1 LCLNKFLLPF
11 VYIGFFGSVEYI
23 GLFEEIYE
31 NFDEDERKDG
41 RR

>member
-1 LCLNKFLLPF
+1 LGIFTQNLGFYL
-11 VYIGFFGSVEYI
+11 IFFGSVEYI
-23 GLFEEIYE
+23 GFFEEIYE